1 MKEQRTVIVVIKDKD
16 PKHCPCGK
24 ALSKACFI
32 LQAKWRGS
40 VWSGSGNR
48 WLGSTIGRY
57 CSSRCVAKYASGD
70 CTLIEEAERRRRR
83 QEREYDRDPT

>member
-1 MKEQRTVIVVIKDKD
+1 MQHEHAVIVVVKEKD

-24 ALSKACFI
+24 PLDKACFI
-32 LQAKWRGS
+32 LQAKWR
-40 VWSGSGNR
+40 GNR

-70 CTLIEEAERRRRR
+70 CTLIEAAERRRRR
-83 QEREYDRDPT
+83 QERKVG